1 MASIT
6 RSRLALQRATR
17 LQPIRCFS
25 TTASRAAQAYFPN
38 EPKAPSVQTSVPGPK
53 SKAAGEELNEIFDT
67 RSLNLLADYEKSV
80 GN

>member
-6 RSRLALQRATR
+6 RSRLALHRATR
-17 LQPIRCFS
+17 LQPVRSFG
-25 TTASRAAQAYFPN
+25 TTATRAAQAYFPN